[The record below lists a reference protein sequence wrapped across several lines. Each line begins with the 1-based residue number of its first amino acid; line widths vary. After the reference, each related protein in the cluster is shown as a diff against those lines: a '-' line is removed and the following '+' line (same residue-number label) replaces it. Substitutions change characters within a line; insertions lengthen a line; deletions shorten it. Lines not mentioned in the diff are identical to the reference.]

1 MHAPPSGRAPTQKSP
16 DKANVACQHY
26 MRGQAK
32 HPAHPERIMTRLLIV
47 LSSLHLAL
55 AVCSKGA
62 DTNSVPVSPY
72 KAVHIHNDSE
82 PSMAEPT
89 SSRPAT
95 IYEIV
100 VVSDQPS
107 RGGLVAS
114 EREFRFASFG
124 GARHDGG
131 VNIPHAMQQP
141 RRRLFDDDSDDDLGE
156 TIFGI
161 SPDSLDLNGPGTANQ
176 GWLAREVNRNV
187 RSGRDMRMLN
197 ENMIRENTLMQNL
210 GLKSPLNHMNPNA
223 FPMPNNANTPAHD
236 PYSRLQSRGL
246 LDRDI
251 LSP

>member
-1 MHAPPSGRAPTQKSP
+1 
-16 DKANVACQHY
+16 
-26 MRGQAK
+26 
-32 HPAHPERIMTRLLIV
+32 MTRLLIV
-47 LSSLHLAL
+47 LSTLHLAL
-55 AVCSKGA
+55 AVSTKGA
-62 DTNSVPVSPY
+62 DTNSVPASPY
-72 KAVHIHNDSE
+72 KAVLIHNDSE
-82 PSMAEPT
+82 APIAEST

-100 VVSDQPS
+100 TVPDQPS

-114 EREFRFASFG
+114 EREFRFGTFG
-124 GARHDGG
+124 VARNEGG

-141 RRRLFDDDSDDDLGE
+141 RRRLFNNDFNDDRGE

-161 SPDSLDLNGPGTANQ
+161 SSDSLDLNGLGNANQ

-187 RSGRDMRMLN
+187 RSGREMRMMN
-197 ENMIRENTLMQNL
+197 ENRIRESSLMQSL
-210 GLKSPLNHMNPNA
+210 GLKSPLHQMNPNA
-223 FPMPNNANTPAHD
+223 FPMPDNASPPSRD